1 MTNAERQV
9 EALLAEVGRLL
20 TENEELRQEIER
32 LRKWAED
39 EEWLRLWRLGMADP
53 GCACKCH
60 KGKL

>member
-9 EALLAEVGRLL
+9 EALLAEVGRLR

-39 EEWLRLWRLGMADP
+39 EEWLRHFHYQAY
-53 GCACKCH
+53 
-60 KGKL
+60 